1 MSIKPLQALNNS
13 LQNRVIVEL
22 RSGREFRGTLDGF
35 DIHMN
40 LVLKGAEELV
50 DGEVVSQADITIV
63 RGDNVIYI
71 SP

>member
-50 DGEVVSQADITIV
+50 DGEVVSQSEITIV